1 MSALGQKQ
9 TYAAQQVMSALP
21 PKADIDWSSEL
32 LDFKNQFA
40 LQMTSFADQ
49 VRLSD
54 VSKPVPNDRGR
65 PDSIG
70 VKKSQ
75 HSLEVSTIANDVR
88 P

>member
-1 MSALGQKQ
+1 
-9 TYAAQQVMSALP
+9 
-21 PKADIDWSSEL
+21 

-49 VRLSD
+49 VRLSG

-65 PDSIG
+65 PDHIG

>member
-1 MSALGQKQ
+1 
-9 TYAAQQVMSALP
+9 
-21 PKADIDWSSEL
+21 

-49 VRLSD
+49 VRLSG

-65 PDSIG
+65 PDHIG

-75 HSLEVSTIANDVR
+75 HSLEVSAIANDVR